1 VVSESAQGTE
11 VTDLVAADFI
21 LTDMPIAVA
30 AANSSARRVAAVD
43 GSVANAD
50 CHRFVRASKD
60 LR

>member
-1 VVSESAQGTE
+1 